1 MPVHRDKKAGCYCF
15 TFDRY
20 IDSQRVRARKLLP
33 KAWSQAQADAYD
45 RQESARLYAI
55 ASGITRQDFTID
67 DAVKA
72 YISDRCKELK
82 SGDNAARELMLMFW
96 AYQARPM
103 SALSDVCKAYA
114 IKMRDSLAP
123 ATIKNR
129 IRYLTAACRYGWKH
143 HGMSEHDP
151 AEAVIVP
158 TVRNERQMYITRE
171 QMLRLA
177 RACDHR
183 PTRAVI
189 RIAFYS
195 GMRLGEIMR
204 AKRIAGC
211 FVLDDTKNGNPRI
224 VPIHPRI
231 NTCLKYKMPTRYIIG
246 YHFRM
251 ARSKVGMED
260 LHIHDLRHSAASEL
274 INNGVDLYTVGAVLG
289 HKSNAST
296 KRYSHLATDSLRA
309 AIGKIG
315 KKAA

>member
-1 MPVHRDKKAGCYCF
+1 MSVYRDKKAGCYCF
-15 TFDRY
+15 EFDRY
-20 IDSQRVRARKLLP
+20 IDGQRVRTRKLLP
-33 KAWSQAQADAYD
+33 KTWTQSQADAYD

-55 ASGITRQDFTID
+55 ATGIKRQDFTID
-67 DAVKA
+67 DAVKK
-72 YISDRCKELK
+72 YITERCRELK

-96 AYQARPM
+96 AYQARPI
-103 SALSDVCKAYA
+103 SSLADVCKAYA

-129 IRYLTAACRYGWKH
+129 IRYLTAACRYAWKH
-143 HGMSEHDP
+143 HNMSEHDP
-151 AEAVIVP
+151 AEAVTVP
-158 TVRNERQMYITRE
+158 TVRNERQKYITRE
-171 QMLRLA
+171 QMIKLA
-177 RACDHR
+177 RACGHR

-204 AKRIAGC
+204 AKRVAGC

-231 NTCLKYKMPTRYIIG
+231 NTCLKYKIPTRYIIG
-246 YHFRM
+246 YHFRL
-251 ARSKVGMED
+251 AREKVGMED

-289 HKSNAST
+289 HKSQAST
-296 KRYSHLATDSLRA
+296 KRYSHLATESLKA
-309 AIGKIG
+309 AVMKIG